1 MRFNKIRL
9 ENVMKKTN
17 TTYSELNSH
26 FNFDIESMV
35 KKENVIGSVI
45 KHICDYM
52 GCNFDY
58 VIDKTDT
65 LKIKDKVYTCEKVR
79 KHKLNYIDNVLI
91 PEIIKIMVE
100 DNNCTFKLL
109 CSFMDKKSIF
119 DSIPSIRR
127 LKCINPDNLN
137 NLCWVLHCSISDI
150 TTITD
155 NNEIITKRIL
165 NSRQKYSIKFDMIE
179 NKLEYLSK
187 IAKIPMHVLNDL
199 RDNNYVSIEFI
210 QIVANSLRMTVDE
223 ISNYTTKDKEEKCM
237 SDYHENTDIQLSNEN
252 ESVDEAKIEVQ
263 TTTYTSDINNDEV
276 SQLSDDN
283 DNYNNRKPYYNN
295 YRNTRRYGNN
305 NRRRSNKWKDIDSI
319 PLNAIISRL
328 NICSN
333 DELDDIAKYIESVKN
348 IREIKTIYNPT

>member
-1 MRFNKIRL
+1 MRINKIRL
-9 ENVMKKTN
+9 ESVMKKTS
-17 TTYSELNSH
+17 TTYNELNSH

-35 KKENVIGSVI
+35 KKEDVIGSVI

-65 LKIKDKVYTCEKVR
+65 LKIKDKVYTYEKVR

-91 PEIIKIMVE
+91 PEIIKIMIE

-119 DSIPSIRR
+119 DSVASIRK

-137 NLCWVLHCSISDI
+137 NLCWALHCSISDI

-165 NSRQKYSIKFDMIE
+165 NSRQKYSIKFDIIE
-179 NKLEYLSK
+179 DRLEYLSRV
-187 IAKIPMHVLNDL
+187 AKIPMHVLNDL
-199 RDNNYVSIEFI
+199 RNNNYVSIEFI
-210 QIVANSLRMTVDE
+210 QIVADYLGMDVE
-223 ISNYTTKDKEEKCM
+223 EVSNYTKDKEVKSM
-237 SDYHENTDIQLSNEN
+237 NDYYGNTDNQISDEN
-252 ESVDEAKIEVQ
+252 ESVNEAEVQ
-263 TTTYTSDINNDEV
+263 TTTSDVNNDEV
-276 SQLSDDN
+276 NQLSDDN

-348 IREIKTIYNPT
+348 IREIKTTYNPT